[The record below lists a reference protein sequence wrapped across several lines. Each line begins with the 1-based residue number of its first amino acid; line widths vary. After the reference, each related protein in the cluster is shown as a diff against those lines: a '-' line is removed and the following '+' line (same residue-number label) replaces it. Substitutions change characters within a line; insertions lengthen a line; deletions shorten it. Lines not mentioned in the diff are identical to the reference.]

1 MVSEFARSAFFRVA
15 AIACGVYDTL
25 TRKAR
30 ADLVGLFDQDL
41 DRELDEVIA
50 NWWRLPLPPVIFAA
64 ADLPLPL
71 RHASPLQPHLER
83 GVHDLGV
90 LPRSLGESTTAE
102 E

>member
-50 NWWRLPLPPVIFAA
+50 NWWSAEAQTVLKALAERLA
-64 ADLPLPL
+64 
-71 RHASPLQPHLER
+71 R
-83 GVHDLGV
+83 
-90 LPRSLGESTTAE
+90 RSSG
-102 E
+102 